1 MILWKEKAA
10 DLASLVRK
18 GDVTAA
24 EVVESFLTR
33 IGEIEGHLNAFLL
46 VDGEGARAQARDIDD
61 RIANGED
68 PGPLAGVPV
77 AVKDNICTR
86 DVVTTCAS
94 RILEG
99 FRPVYDATAVTRLR
113 RSGAVI
119 LGKTNMDEFG
129 MGSSTENSAFGPTR
143 NPWKL
148 DRVPGGSSGG
158 SAAAVASGMSPLA
171 LGSDTG
177 GSVRQPAGMC
187 GLVAF
192 KPRYGS
198 VSRYGLVAF
207 ASSLDQIGPMA
218 RTASDCALLYN
229 AIAGHD
235 PLDSTS
241 LTGTTAVDLDHL
253 SMTVSGLT
261 LGLPRMWMEEGCDP
275 EVVKAADETVDVL
288 KSLGV
293 TFRDVP
299 LPKPDPSLAA
309 YYIVADAEASSN
321 LARYDGIRYG
331 PRADRPKDLE
341 DLYTRTRGEGFGAEV
356 KRRII
361 LGTYVLSA
369 GYYDAYHLR
378 AQKARRLVRESL
390 EGALE
395 GLDALLVPTSPTPA
409 FRVGEKISDPLA
421 MYLSDVYTITANL
434 SGHPAL
440 AFPAG
445 RTAGGLPVG
454 MQLYGRD
461 GSDSTLFR
469 LAAAHEAATDLPR
482 LVEEIAP

>member
-1 MILWKEKAA
+1 VTLWKESAE
-10 DLASLVRK
+10 DLARKVRG
-18 GDVTAA
+18 GDVSASEVLESILMRIA
-24 EVVESFLTR
+24 EVEQHV
-33 IGEIEGHLNAFLL
+33 NAFLSIDA
-46 VDGEGARAQARDIDD
+46 DGAKAGARDIDE
-61 RIANGED
+61 RVAQGED

-86 DVVTTCAS
+86 DVETTCAS
-94 RILEG
+94 HILEG
-99 FRPVYDATAVTRLR
+99 FRPVYDATAVSNLR
-113 RSGAVI
+113 RRGAVI

-158 SAAAVASGMSPLA
+158 SAATVASGMSPLA

-187 GLVAF
+187 GLVAM
-192 KPRYGS
+192 KPHYGS

-229 AIAGHD
+229 AVLGHD

-241 LTGTTAVDLDHL
+241 LAETSAVELDRL
-253 SMTVSGLT
+253 SDSVAGMTM
-261 LGLPRMWMEEGCDP
+261 GLPRSWMGEGCDP
-275 EVVKAADETVDVL
+275 EVQRAADETVAVL
-288 KSLGV
+288 ESLGV
-293 TFRDVP
+293 TFRDVS
-299 LPKPDPSLAA
+299 LPKPDHSLAA
-309 YYIVADAEASSN
+309 YYILADAEASSN

-331 PRADRPKDLE
+331 PRVEEPEDLE

-369 GYYDAYHLR
+369 GYYDAYYR
-378 AQKARRLVRESL
+378 KAQRARRLIRESL
-390 EGALE
+390 ESALK
-395 GLDALLVPTSPTPA
+395 GLDALLIPTSPTPP
-409 FRVGEKISDPLA
+409 FRLGEKIEDPLA
-421 MYLSDVYTITANL
+421 MYLSDIYTITANL
-434 SGHPAL
+434 AGYPAL

-445 RTAGGLPVG
+445 VTDDGLPVG

-461 GSDSTLFR
+461 GSEEKLFR
-469 LAAAHEAATDLPR
+469 LVAAHEAATEIPR
-482 LVEEIAP
+482 LVEEITP

>member
-1 MILWKEKAA
+1 M
-10 DLASLVRK
+10 
-18 GDVTAA
+18 
-24 EVVESFLTR
+24 R
-33 IGEIEGHLNAFLL
+33 IGEVERHVNAFLL
-46 VDGEGARAQARDIDD
+46 IDADGARAQARDIDD
-61 RIANGED
+61 RIARGED

-86 DVVTTCAS
+86 DVATTCAS

-113 RSGAVI
+113 RWGAVI

-187 GLVAF
+187 GLVAM
-192 KPRYGS
+192 KPHYGS

-229 AIAGHD
+229 AVAGHD

-241 LTGTTAVDLDHL
+241 LPETPAVDLDRL
-253 SMTVSGLT
+253 SDSVSGMT
-261 LGLPRMWMEEGCDP
+261 LGLPRSWMGEGCDP
-275 EVVKAADETVDVL
+275 EVLRAADETVAVL
-288 KSLGV
+288 ESLGV
-293 TFRDVP
+293 AFRDVS
-299 LPKPDPSLAA
+299 LPKPDHSLAA
-309 YYIVADAEASSN
+309 YYILADAEASSN
-321 LARYDGIRYG
+321 LARYDGVRYG
-331 PRADRPKDLE
+331 RRVEEPKDLE
-341 DLYTRTRGEGFGAEV
+341 DLYTRTRGQGFGAEV

-369 GYYDAYHLR
+369 GYYDAYYR
-378 AQKARRLVRESL
+378 KAQRARRLIRESM
-390 EGALE
+390 ESALE
-395 GLDALLVPTSPTPA
+395 GLDALLIPTSPTPA
-409 FRVGEKISDPLA
+409 FRLGEKIEDPLA
-421 MYLSDVYTITANL
+421 MYLSDIYTITANL
-434 SGHPAL
+434 AGYPAL

-445 RTAGGLPVG
+445 MTANGLPVG
-454 MQLYGRD
+454 MQLYGKD
-461 GSDSTLFR
+461 GSEDRLFR
-469 LAAAHEAATDLPR
+469 LAAAHEAATEIPR
-482 LVEEIAP
+482 LVDEVAP